1 MHTGMV
7 LIYFSLKA
15 ALTGKGEITMVR
27 FYDPRDEA
35 DQLRVEGLLRR
46 AGIEYFLRRSG
57 EPGIGPLEIVVA
69 EEDIPAAE
77 ELLQRK

>member
-1 MHTGMV
+1 
-7 LIYFSLKA
+7 
-15 ALTGKGEITMVR
+15 MVR

-46 AGIEYFLRRSG
+46 AGIEYFLRRIG
-57 EPGIGPLEIVVA
+57 EPGIGPLEILVA